1 MRSKHS
7 PPYCRRQE
15 WMELYF
21 HFPYAPSWQ
30 GQEHL
35 VFYILLPRRWRRS
48 VHVTPCPLRY
58 NGQNRGSSWQPSGRS
73 FGRPIPYRSYCWLR
87 CFVCP
92 YQRGQLTHHVS
103 VYRPH
108 SSKDPFWATET
119 RLYYV
124 TTLPKTEYLSAFV
137 WQWQK
142 RSGSDGHSLACHG
155 GGPGLTPGFLGF

>member
-58 NGQNRGSSWQPSGRS
+58 NGQNRGSSWQPSVAPFHTVATADCAALSAPISVGNLHTTSAFTVHTVLKIHFGQLKHVCITSPLFQRRNISLLLFGSGRS
-73 FGRPIPYRSYCWLR
+73 G
-87 CFVCP
+87 VA
-92 YQRGQLTHHVS
+92 QTV
-103 VYRPH
+103 
-108 SSKDPFWATET
+108 T
-119 RLYYV
+119 RWPV
-124 TTLPKTEYLSAFV
+124 TAEARV
-137 WQWQK
+137 WPQV
-142 RSGSDGHSLACHG
+142 
-155 GGPGLTPGFLGF
+155 F